1 MIKCNFDLSHGITM
15 FFRLSIVIIKIRNLF
30 GHNNRVVRIMK
41 IKIFVTILCCPNDKK
56 CDQILPTVI
65 QILRSSVVFFAHLQ
79 VKEFDSISRLDQW
92 HTTLLL
98 RIKKT
103 IQGDEGDLK

>member
-1 MIKCNFDLSHGITM
+1 MTYFATSLTQCDSAASVFDFET
-15 FFRLSIVIIKIRNLF
+15 KQ
-30 GHNNRVVRIMK
+30 K
-41 IKIFVTILCCPNDKK
+41 TDCCIFLTTP
-56 CDQILPTVI
+56 PP
-65 QILRSSVVFFAHLQ
+65 SLQ
-79 VKEFDSISRLDQW
+79 VKDFDSISRLDQW

>member
-1 MIKCNFDLSHGITM
+1 MVPRRGIFSSMVILIWCSKMLVSYCSLSKPVL
-15 FFRLSIVIIKIRNLF
+15 LSLF
-30 GHNNRVVRIMK
+30 
-41 IKIFVTILCCPNDKK
+41 
-56 CDQILPTVI
+56 
-65 QILRSSVVFFAHLQ
+65 Q

>member
-1 MIKCNFDLSHGITM
+1 MASPWFSDLSI
-15 FFRLSIVIIKIRNLF
+15 LIIKTRNSL
-30 GHNNRVVRIMK
+30 GLDNRVVKIIKRIMK
-41 IKIFVTILCCPNDKK
+41 IKNFVTILCSPNAEKS
-56 CDQILPTVI
+56 DQILPTVI
-65 QILRSSVVFFAHLQ
+65 QILRCSVVFFAHLQ